1 MPAFL
6 IAFMILVQQP
16 ADSAALF
23 QRAFE
28 LQRGGRFAEAEA
40 QYRVLLALR
49 PDYAEAH
56 ANLGAVLMR
65 LDRYDEAIA
74 SYESA
79 LRLAPSLTP
88 VLLNLGIAHYRTSH
102 FEKAVES
109 LGRFLAVSPG
119 HLQALQLLGLS
130 FLELGRDAEAIER
143 LEQALSAAPDDTAV
157 LYGLGMSYLR
167 TRSSKLDPTIER
179 LAAVAGGEAAAHLL
193 KGQAALATY
202 QFERAAAELE
212 EAARMN
218 AGLPRLDY
226 SLGVSYVKLARYQD
240 ARAALNR
247 EVARAPRDFS
257 TLYYLAFTLEALGD
271 LAGARAR
278 LEAALAI
285 EADSAEANTLL
296 GKVLVKLGS
305 NAEAAKAFE
314 IAVRKDPGDGAKH
327 FQLARV
333 YQQLG
338 RREDAAREFAESERL
353 KEKQLQ
359 DDRARM
365 SKKP

>member
-1 MPAFL
+1 MSAFL
-6 IAFMILVQQP
+6 VAFIVLLQQP
-16 ADSAALF
+16 AEAAALF
-23 QRAFE
+23 QRAVE
-28 LQRGGRFAEAEA
+28 LQRGGQFAEAEA
-40 QYRVLLALR
+40 QYRALLAVR

-65 LDRYDEAIA
+65 LDRYEEAIA

-102 FEKAVES
+102 FDQAVES
-109 LGRFLAVSPG
+109 LGRFLDAAPG
-119 HLQALQLLGLS
+119 HLQATQLLGLS
-130 FLELGRDAEAIER
+130 YLELGRDAEAIER
-143 LEQALSAAPDDTAV
+143 LERALATAPDDTAV
-157 LYGLGMSYLR
+157 LYGLGMAYLR
-167 TRSSKLDPTIER
+167 TRSSKLDPIIER
-179 LAAVAGGEAAAHLL
+179 LGGGAAAHLL
-193 KGQAALATY
+193 KGQSALATY

-218 AGLPRLDY
+218 PGLPRLDY

-240 ARAALNR
+240 ARAALMR

-271 LAGARAR
+271 LSGARGR
-278 LEAALAI
+278 LEDALAI

-296 GKVLVKLGS
+296 GKVLVKLGN

-314 IAVRKDPGDGAKH
+314 IAVRKDPEDGAKH

-338 RREDAAREFAESERL
+338 RKEDAAREFAESERL
-353 KEKQLQ
+353 KEKQLEQ
-359 DDRARM
+359 DRARM
-365 SKKP
+365 TKKP